1 MDPKAMLD
9 DLNGQLETLRK
20 ELIEMERTFNQKKE
34 QFIRVQGAVEALSL
48 VDGVAPEEGAAEAPA
63 AEAPAPEAPPV
74 TPEVS

>member
-20 ELIEMERTFNQKKE
+20 ELLEMERTFNQKKE

-48 VDGVAPEEGAAEAPA
+48 VDGVAPAPEEGAA

>member
-20 ELIEMERTFNQKKE
+20 ELLEMERSFNQKKE

-63 AEAPAPEAPPV
+63 PEAPAA

>member
-9 DLNGQLETLRK
+9 DLNGQLDTLRK
-20 ELIEMERTFNQKKE
+20 ELLEMERTFNQKKE
-34 QFIRVQGAVEALSL
+34 QFIRVQGAVEALGL
-48 VDGVAPEEGAAEAPA
+48 VDGVAPQEGA

>member
-34 QFIRVQGAVEALSL
+34 QFIRVQGAVEALGL
-48 VDGVAPEEGAAEAPA
+48 VDGVAPQEGA

>member
-20 ELIEMERTFNQKKE
+20 ELLEMERTFNQKKE
-34 QFIRVQGAVEALSL
+34 QFIRVQGAVEALGL
-48 VDGVAPEEGAAEAPA
+48 VDGVAPQEGAAEAPA
-63 AEAPAPEAPPV
+63 PETPPA

>member
-20 ELIEMERTFNQKKE
+20 ELIEMERSFNQKKE
-34 QFIRVQGAVEALSL
+34 QFIRIQGAVEALNL
-48 VDGVAPEEGAAEAPA
+48 VDGVAPEEGA
-63 AEAPAPEAPPV
+63 APAPEAPPV

>member
-20 ELIEMERTFNQKKE
+20 ELLEMERSFNQKKE
-34 QFIRVQGAVEALSL
+34 QFIRVQGAVEALGL
-48 VDGVAPEEGAAEAPA
+48 VDGVAPQEGAAEAPA
-63 AEAPAPEAPPV
+63 PAPEAPPA

>member
-20 ELIEMERTFNQKKE
+20 ELIEMERTFNQKKD
-34 QFIRVQGAVEALSL
+34 QFIRVQGAVEALGL
-48 VDGVAPEEGAAEAPA
+48 VDGVAPQEGAAES
-63 AEAPAPEAPPV
+63 PAPEAPPV

>member
-20 ELIEMERTFNQKKE
+20 ELLEMERSFNQKKE
-34 QFIRVQGAVEALSL
+34 QFIRVQGAVEALGL
-48 VDGVAPEEGAAEAPA
+48 VDGVAPQEGA

>member
-34 QFIRVQGAVEALSL
+34 QFIRIQGAIEALTMLDSSTN
-48 VDGVAPEEGAAEAPA
+48 PEPPDHTEAAKALGI
-63 AEAPAPEAPPV
+63 
-74 TPEVS
+74 

>member
-20 ELIEMERTFNQKKE
+20 ELIEMERSFNQKKE
-34 QFIRVQGAVEALSL
+34 QFIRIQGAVEALSL
-48 VDGVAPEEGAAEAPA
+48 VDGVAPEEGAA
-63 AEAPAPEAPPV
+63 AEEPAPEAPPV

>member
-20 ELIEMERTFNQKKE
+20 ELLEMERTFNQKKE

-48 VDGVAPEEGAAEAPA
+48 VDGVAPEEGATAE
-63 AEAPAPEAPPV
+63 PAPEAPPA

>member
-20 ELIEMERTFNQKKE
+20 ELLEMERTFNQKKE

-48 VDGVAPEEGAAEAPA
+48 VDGVAPEEGAAEAP
-63 AEAPAPEAPPV
+63 PAPETPPV

>member
-34 QFIRVQGAVEALSL
+34 QFIRVQGAVEALGL
-48 VDGVAPEEGAAEAPA
+48 VDGVAPQEGAAEL
-63 AEAPAPEAPPV
+63 PAPEAPPV

>member
-9 DLNGQLETLRK
+9 DLNGQLDTLRK
-20 ELIEMERTFNQKKE
+20 ELLEMERSFNQKKE

-63 AEAPAPEAPPV
+63 PETAPVP
-74 TPEVS
+74 PEVS